1 MRTFNQY
8 LKEQMQ
14 DEEFAKEYEKIQ
26 CEMDDNIIDE
36 RVTLNDRNQKIIDAI
51 IEKEKKLCPGALAL
65 IGVYGSFLTGDVH
78 PLSDLDLLILINDDR
93 GWGLSAGFILDDIGV
108 GYDIYCTTWD
118 ALKEDAEYNHPQIA
132 KLLDSNIVY
141 CADEKYL
148 AELEGL
154 RSKANAEFSKPLD
167 SAGFSKAQKSLDD
180 AKIHFANALLA
191 DDMPAKRSEACW
203 VLYSIENAYAMLNRT
218 YYKLGGRRCFKELN
232 KMQKRPENLT
242 ALIENVAAAGSEA
255 ELDGSLTALMRETSK
270 CFEKEKKA
278 FESPKEEPTP
288 DSLRGTYEEMF
299 SNWHGK
305 VLLAAE
311 TDDKH
316 LAFMTMGS
324 LAAMIADIAGDINID
339 TDPLEVFAKYDPKDL
354 SKTAAGYDEILA
366 KYLKEYEKTGLKPVH
381 YKDVND
387 FIKNYL

>member
-1 MRTFNQY
+1 M
-8 LKEQMQ
+8 
-14 DEEFAKEYEKIQ
+14 EK
-26 CEMDDNIIDE
+26 
-36 RVTLNDRNQKIIDAI
+36 LNKRNQMIVDAI

-93 GWGLSAGFILDDIGV
+93 GWKLATGFILDDIGV

-141 CADEKYL
+141 CADKKYL

-154 RSKANAEFSKPLD
+154 RSKANVELSKPLD
-167 SAGFSKAQKSLDD
+167 AVGFAKAQKSLDD
-180 AKIHFANALLA
+180 AKIHFANALIA

-242 ALIENVAAAGSEA
+242 ALIENVAAAGSET
-255 ELDGSLTALMRETSK
+255 ELNESLTTLLRETSD
-270 CFEKEKKA
+270 CFEKVKKGLEA
-278 FESPKEEPTP
+278 PKEEPTS

-305 VLLAAE
+305 MQIATE

-324 LAAMIADIAGDINID
+324 LAAMIADIASEVKIDI
-339 TDPLEVFAKYDPKDL
+339 DPLEVFEKYDPSDL
-354 SKTAAGYDEILA
+354 VKTAAGYDEILA

-381 YKDVND
+381 DKDINE